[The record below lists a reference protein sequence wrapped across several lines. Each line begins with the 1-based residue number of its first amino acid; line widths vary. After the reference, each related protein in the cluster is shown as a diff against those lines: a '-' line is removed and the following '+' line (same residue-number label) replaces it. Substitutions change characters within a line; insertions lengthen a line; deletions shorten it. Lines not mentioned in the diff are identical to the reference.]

1 MSTATQ
7 LISPEPDT
15 IDTPRRRVSG
25 HLSHTTQALGDVL
38 ARGEAHWPTAT
49 GPGAIFQSYDWWQT
63 WWDVA
68 SAKAQRSA
76 RAIVVE
82 VGNQTVIVPTKSAL
96 ERGVPQ
102 LTWADDDF
110 GCPDFRTL
118 GCATMARAVATEL
131 ASQNRFRLLFDNL
144 RQPSAQHVADA
155 LSQLGWAA
163 VVEQS
168 HLAPS
173 IPLAE
178 SFDAYLLAR
187 FSGKSRSQL
196 RRRLRDA
203 TKNGNHV
210 IDHHADG
217 SIAEGMAHLVRLHGK
232 RWDHG
237 GVFGDP
243 TVLRF
248 HTLLTQRLAQRGL
261 LRLST
266 LVMGGKPIAAYYG
279 YADGETAAFYQSGRD
294 TESDASG
301 GSVLIAH
308 AIRSAIDDG
317 CTRFDLLRGAET
329 YKARW
334 KPEPTTTWKV
344 RAYAPGVRG
353 QLSHGVV
360 VAEALA
366 RQLIKRARK

>member
-1 MSTATQ
+1 MNAVTKLS
-7 LISPEPDT
+7 SPEPET
-15 IDTPRRRVSG
+15 INSRPRASG

-38 ARGEAHWPTAT
+38 ARGDAQWPTTT

-68 SAKAQRSA
+68 SAQAQRSA

-82 VGNQTVIVPTKSAL
+82 VGNRGVIVPITSAL
-96 ERGVPQ
+96 ERGPPQ
-102 LTWADDDF
+102 LTWADNDF

-118 GCATMARAVATEL
+118 GTATMARIVATEL
-131 ASQNRFRLLFDNL
+131 ASQSRFRLLFDNL
-144 RQPSAQHVADA
+144 RQRSAQHVAEA
-155 LSQLGWAA
+155 LGQLGWVAS
-163 VVEQS
+163 VEQS

-173 IPLAE
+173 IPLEE

-203 TKNGNHV
+203 NKNGNHI
-210 IDHHADG
+210 IDHHVDG

-232 RWDHG
+232 RWENG

-248 HTLLTQRLAQRGL
+248 HTLLTQRLAQRGQ

-266 LVMGGKPIAAYYG
+266 LVMDGKPIAAYYG
-279 YADGETAAFYQSGRD
+279 YADGDTAAFYQSGRD
-294 TESDASG
+294 TKSDSSG

-334 KPEPTTTWKV
+334 KPDPTTTWRV

-353 QLSHGVV
+353 KLSQGAV
-360 VAEALA
+360 VAKELA
-366 RQLIKRARK
+366 RQLLKRARK